1 MNDFTPYTFTL
12 KEHNN
17 QRIILIHFKLNDT
30 LKNQIKKLKDSKWDK
45 ELQSWYVPDTSEYR
59 KLFNLPEDFL
69 LGKHVLSKISM
80 HNRDEI
86 LRLINQLKL
95 KGYSPNTIRAY
106 AHEFAQ
112 YLYYLKDLNANECGE
127 KEVRSYLIFCIDDL
141 KLTEN
146 SIHSRI
152 NAVKFY
158 YEKVLFQERV
168 FFEIPRPKK
177 QSKLPKALNMHEVR
191 KILDATE
198 NLKHNTM
205 LKLCYGMGLR
215 LSEILNLKISNIDSK
230 NMRVHIE
237 RGKGKKDRFVNLP
250 ESLLEQLRSYYIE
263 YKPKV
268 YLFEGQFGG
277 QYSSRT
283 VQEVFKKSLKKANIT
298 KKVGIHSLRHSF
310 ATHLLENG
318 TDIRFIQEL
327 LGHNDIK
334 TTFIYTHVS
343 DRTIRKIV
351 SPLDNL

>member
-1 MNDFTPYTFTL
+1 MNDFSPYTFSFN
-12 KEHNN
+12 EIDS
-17 QRIILIHFKLNDT
+17 QRVILIRFEYNTAL
-30 LKNQIKKLKDSKWDK
+30 LKRIK
-45 ELQSWYVPDTSEYR
+45 ELKGSRWSANLKAWHVPDTKEFR
-59 KLFNLPEDFL
+59 KLFGLPEEYSV
-69 LGKHVLSKISM
+69 GKSVLSKISLP
-80 HNRDEI
+80 NRDEMQ
-86 LRLINQLKL
+86 RLVHQLKL

-112 YLYYLKDLNANECGE
+112 YLYYLKDFNANECGD
-127 KEVRSYLIFCIDDL
+127 KEVRGYLLFCIDDL

-146 SIHSRI
+146 TLHSRI

-158 YEKVLFQERV
+158 YEKVLFQEKI
-168 FFEIPRPKK
+168 FLEIPRPKK
-177 QSKLPKALNMHEVR
+177 QSKLPKSLNMHEIR

-250 ESLLEQLRSYYIE
+250 DSILDQLRTYYIE

-283 VQEVFKKSLKKANIT
+283 VQQVFKKSLKKANIN

-343 DRTIRKIV
+343 DKTIRKII

>member
-1 MNDFTPYTFTL
+1 MIDFSPYTFTFEEFKNQRVILIRFEYNFAL
-12 KEHNN
+12 KE
-17 QRIILIHFKLNDT
+17 QIRE
-30 LKNQIKKLKDSKWDK
+30 LKGSKWNSG
-45 ELQSWYVPDTSEYR
+45 LNAWLVPDCAEYR
-59 KLFNLPEDFL
+59 RLFNLPDDFCV
-69 LGKHVLSKISM
+69 GKNVLSKISLS
-80 HNRDEI
+80 NRDEI
-86 LRLINQLKL
+86 QRLVYQLKL

-112 YLYYLKDLNANECGE
+112 YLYYLKDFNAQNCGE
-127 KEVRSYLIFCIDDL
+127 TEVRAYLIFCIDNL
-141 KLTEN
+141 RLSEN
-146 SIHSRI
+146 SLHSRI

-158 YEKVLFQERV
+158 YEKVLFQERI
-168 FFEIPRPKK
+168 FLEIPRPKK

-191 KILDATE
+191 KIFDATE

-215 LSEILNLKISNIDSK
+215 LSEILNLKVANIDSK

-250 ESLLEQLRSYYIE
+250 ESILDQLRSYYVE
-263 YKPKV
+263 YKPKI
-268 YLFEGQFGG
+268 YLFEGKYGG

-283 VQEVFKKSLKKANIT
+283 IQEVFKKSLTKAKIS

-343 DRTIRKIV
+343 DKTIRKII

>member
-1 MNDFTPYTFTL
+1 MNDFTPFTFSAEEYNGKQVIFIRFEYT
-12 KEHNN
+12 EA
-17 QRIILIHFKLNDT
+17 
-30 LKNQIKKLKDSKWDK
+30 LKNQIKKLKGAQWNSAFHA
-45 ELQSWYVPDTSEYR
+45 WYVPDTAEYR
-59 KLFNLPEDFL
+59 TLFNLPEVYTV
-69 LGKHVLSKISM
+69 GKRVLSKISNG
-80 HNRDEI
+80 NRDEI
-86 LRLINQLKL
+86 DRLIHQLKL
-95 KGYSPNTIRAY
+95 KGYSPNTIRSY
-106 AHEFAQ
+106 VNEFAQ
-112 YLYYLKDLNANECGE
+112 YLYFLKDYPARECGE
-127 KEVRSYLIFCIDDL
+127 KEVRSYLIYCIDDL
-141 KLTEN
+141 RLTEN
-146 SIHSRI
+146 TLHSRI

-158 YEKVLFQERV
+158 YEKVLFQEKI
-168 FFEIPRPKK
+168 FLEIPRPKK

-215 LSEILNLKISNIDSK
+215 LSEIINLKIANIDSK

-250 ESLLEQLRSYYIE
+250 DSVLEQLRSYYIE

-268 YLFEGQFGG
+268 YLFEGQYGG
-277 QYSSRT
+277 QYSSRA
-283 VQEVFKKSLKKANIT
+283 VQEVFKKSLKKANIC

-334 TTFIYTHVS
+334 TTFVYTHVS
-343 DRTIRKIV
+343 DKTIRKII

>member
-1 MNDFTPYTFTL
+1 MNDFTPFTFSL
-12 KEHNN
+12 DEIDN
-17 QRIILIHFKLNDT
+17 QQVILIRFKYSSAL
-30 LKNQIKKLKDSKWDK
+30 LKRIKELKGSQWNTKLKT
-45 ELQSWYVPDTSEYR
+45 WYVPDDKEYR
-59 KLFNLPEDFL
+59 KLFGLPEEYAI
-69 LGKHVLSKISM
+69 GKNVLSKISLG
-80 HNRDEI
+80 NRDEMQ
-86 LRLINQLKL
+86 RLVHQLKL

-106 AHEFAQ
+106 GHEFAQ
-112 YLYYLKDLNANECGE
+112 YLYYLKEFNAKKCGE
-127 KEVRSYLIFCIDDL
+127 TEVRSYLIFCIDDL
-141 KLTEN
+141 KLSEN
-146 SIHSRI
+146 SLHSRI

-158 YEKVLFQERV
+158 YEKVLFQEKI
-168 FFEIPRPKK
+168 FLEIPRPKK
-177 QSKLPKALNMHEVR
+177 QSKLPKSLNMYEIR

-250 ESLLEQLRSYYIE
+250 DSILDQLRSYYIA

-268 YLFEGQFGG
+268 FLFEGQYGG
-277 QYSSRT
+277 QYCSRT
-283 VQEVFKKSLKKANIT
+283 VQQVFKNSLKKANIN

-334 TTFIYTHVS
+334 TTFVYTHVS
-343 DRTIRKIV
+343 DRTIRKII